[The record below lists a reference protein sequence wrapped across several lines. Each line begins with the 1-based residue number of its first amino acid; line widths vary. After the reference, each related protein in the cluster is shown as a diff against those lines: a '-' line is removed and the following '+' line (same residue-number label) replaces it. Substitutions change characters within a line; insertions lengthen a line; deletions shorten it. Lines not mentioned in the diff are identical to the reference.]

1 MSDDT
6 DDRRVAPARK
16 TDEEY
21 LADLARQHAEGLPN
35 EAHAA
40 LTDPE
45 TKPLEGQFVPAG
57 PDELAEAL
65 DSMAS
70 EQSEAA
76 PPAEETDERTEAPAP
91 APVVG
96 LSPRQAFRGRWA
108 APNPLLRLLLQ
119 VLAVAALV
127 ALAVAL
133 YLITW

>member
-21 LADLARQHAEGLPN
+21 LADLARQHT

-70 EQSEAA
+70 EQAEPA
-76 PPAEETDERTEAPAP
+76 PPTDAPDERAEAPAP
-91 APVVG
+91 APVES
-96 LSPRQAFRGRWA
+96 LSPRQAFRGRWS
-108 APNPLLRLLLQ
+108 APSPLLRLLLQ
-119 VLAVAALV
+119 VLAVAVLV

>member
-1 MSDDT
+1 MSDGT

-21 LADLARQHAEGLPN
+21 LADLARQHAEGLPA
-35 EAHAA
+35 EADAS
-40 LTDPE
+40 LSDPQ
-45 TKPLEGQFVPAG
+45 TRPLDSQFVSIG

-70 EQSEAA
+70 EHPEPA
-76 PPAEETDERTEAPAP
+76 PPAEEAEEPIDAPAP
-91 APVVG
+91 APVQS
-96 LSPRQAFRGRWA
+96 LTPRPAFRGRRA

-119 VLAVAALV
+119 ILAVAALI

-133 YLITW
+133 HLITR

>member
-16 TDEEY
+16 TDEKY
-21 LADLARQHAEGLPN
+21 LADLARQHAEGLPA

-40 LTDPE
+40 LTDPK

-65 DSMAS
+65 ESMAS
-70 EQSEAA
+70 EQAEPA
-76 PPAEETDERTEAPAP
+76 PPADEPEERIEAPV
-91 APVVG
+91 PVEA
-96 LSPRQAFRGRWA
+96 LRPRPAFRGRWA

-119 VLAVAALV
+119 VLAVAALI

-133 YLITW
+133 HLITG